1 MHQAW
6 ISGTGA
12 YLPERVM
19 TNDDIAKLVDTND
32 EWIVQRTGI
41 RERRVLSDDEVTSD
55 LATAAGRMALES
67 AGIDPADVGGV
78 IIGTVTPDTVCPSA
92 AVYVQDRLG
101 ATNAFAFDLNAA
113 CTGFV
118 YGMSIATSM
127 IQTGACRHILLI
139 GAEGLS
145 RFVDWSDRTTCILF
159 GDGAGAA
166 LVSRADDGSSSQIID
181 SQLYADGASADL
193 ITIPA
198 GGARRP
204 ASLETVEAHDHVL
217 TLNGRE
223 VFKFATKAMIE
234 LVQTALDRNN
244 LKYADLDLVVPHQVN
259 YRIIETALKK
269 LDIPE
274 EKIYLN
280 LERYGNTSA
289 ASVPIAL
296 HEATQDERLKRGN
309 LVLFVAFGAGMT
321 WGYNLV
327 RW

>member
-1 MHQAW
+1 MYQAW

-12 YLPERVM
+12 AAPERVM
-19 TNDDIAKLVDTND
+19 TNDDIAKLVDTSD

-41 RERRVLSDDEVTSD
+41 SERRVLSDDEVTSD
-55 LATAAGRMALES
+55 IATAAGRMALED
-67 AGIDPADVGGV
+67 AGIDPKDLGA
-78 IIGTVTPDTVCPSA
+78 IILGTVSPDTICPSG
-92 AVYVQDRLG
+92 AVYVQHALG
-101 ATNAFAFDLNAA
+101 AGTACAFDLNAA

-118 YGMSIATSM
+118 YGTTVATSM
-127 IQTGACRHILLI
+127 VQSGLYEHVLVI

-145 RFVDWSDRTTCILF
+145 KFVDWTDRASCILF

-166 LVSRADDGSSSQIID
+166 VVSRAPEGSTSRIVD
-181 SQLYADGASADL
+181 NVCEADGESADL
-193 ITIPA
+193 IQIPA
-198 GGARRP
+198 GGSRRP
-204 ASLETVEAHDHVL
+204 ASPETVEAGEHFL

-223 VFKFATKAMIE
+223 VFKFATKAMVDMVE
-234 LVQTALDRNN
+234 TALERNN
-244 LKYADLDLVVPHQVN
+244 LKYSDLDLLVPHQVN

-280 LERYGNTSA
+280 LDRYGNTSA

-296 HEATQDERLKRGN
+296 REAVERGRLKRGD
-309 LVLFVAFGAGMT
+309 LVLLVAFGAGMT